1 MTPMEM
7 DIEIEK
13 QKAIAKKNPKE
24 NQIQNPITQ
33 TKEVGAVSGRPP
45 PATSMGVGQFF
56 NPEDGDTILSSQSLI
71 QAMYFSKEMMLKE
84 DHPLAL
90 NLSFS
95 VSLGLMP
102 VTLSV
107 KTTGCGIRKSQ
118 FTSDESGEMEIDTFH
133 QSLLIPVIIGGIDV

>member
-1 MTPMEM
+1 
-7 DIEIEK
+7 
-13 QKAIAKKNPKE
+13 
-24 NQIQNPITQ
+24 
-33 TKEVGAVSGRPP
+33 
-45 PATSMGVGQFF
+45 MGVGQFF

-90 NLSFS
+90 ILSFS

-107 KTTGCGIRKSQ
+107 KTTGCGIRKSE
-118 FTSDESGEMEIDTFH
+118 FTSDEFGEMEIDSKIFF
-133 QSLLIPVIIGGIDV
+133 LLAKRILYCFF